1 MDNPLI
7 ESQKTVASFGIFT
20 YLMVLAL
27 AMGGGIANYISKV
40 RAGRAGRFNFTELIG
55 DMFISGFV
63 GLLTFWLCQESNFS
77 EFMTA
82 ILVGISGH
90 MGARLIGKMEQF
102 LGKKL
107 DIPSES
113 VNVTITQKNGT
124 PGIF

>member
-7 ESQKTVASFGIFT
+7 ETQKSVASFGIFT
-20 YLMVLAL
+20 YLLVMAL

-55 DMFISGFV
+55 DMVISGFV
-63 GLLTFWLCQESNFS
+63 GRLTFWLCPESNFS
-77 EFMTA
+77 EFVTA

-113 VNVTITQKNGT
+113 VNVTITQKDGT